1 MRTAKELFAELNSFD
16 ENRRI
21 EAKSASAVGK
31 SMMETVCAFAN
42 EPGLCGGYLLL
53 GAKRTGMAEDGRPV
67 YEPENIENTDK
78 VQSDFVVMCNSMFN
92 VRIRPIINVEEYL
105 GKTVIVVKIE
115 ELPES
120 QKPAYFAKRGLP
132 EGAFRRIGPSDEK
145 CSEEDM
151 YLFYQSAD
159 TYDSCIVDD
168 ADLDD
173 IDENALN
180 FYRKLRKE
188 VNPDAEELTL
198 DDVDLLR
205 ALGAI
210 KKNKQ
215 GGYDLTYTGLLVF
228 GKQMSLRRLVP
239 SFRVDYIRIS
249 GNQWLADGDNRF
261 EQTIDMRGPLILMV
275 NKACSAVM
283 DDLPK
288 GFELKKD
295 SMQASTP
302 AILPN
307 KVLREAIVN
316 SYIHRSNRVN
326 QPIQIIR
333 YSNRIEIHN
342 PGYSLKPQDDWG
354 EPGSMLRN
362 PRISE
367 IFHDTNLAETKGTG
381 IGAMRR
387 LMKEAGLMPP
397 TFESNHEA
405 NKFTARLL
413 LHHFLSKENMEWLAQ
428 YAEFGL
434 VNEQK
439 LALVFVREVGAIDNA
454 TYRQLDSS
462 ITHARARLEIHK
474 LCDLGFIEKKG
485 QGRNTYY
492 IRTSKVVSLGERLR
506 PQGERLLPQL
516 GTLCERLLPQ
526 HGTLCERLLP
536 QHGTLCERIPPQHG
550 TLCERIP
557 PQHGTLCEKIPPQHG
572 TLGEK
577 IPLQHGTLGEKIPPQ
592 HGTLGERYQ
601 GENERYQAFGERY
614 QGANREELLLLL
626 PDDIK
631 KRIDEVGKRVPK
643 DVLYKLVVDMCSI
656 VPLSMDDLSV
666 LLHRKSK
673 SFKNKNIKVLLE
685 NNQLFYWIPEMT
697 NHPLQKYVAA
707 SSMARSNSRKSC

>member
-53 GAKRTGMAEDGRPV
+53 GAKRTGMAEDGRPI

-78 VQSDFVVMCNSMFN
+78 IQSDFVAMCNSMFN

-198 DDVDLLR
+198 NDVDLLR

-397 TFESNHEA
+397 TFESNHDA

-474 LCDLGFIEKKG
+474 LCNLGFLEKKG

-506 PQGERLLPQL
+506 PQN
-516 GTLCERLLPQ
+516 
-526 HGTLCERLLP
+526 
-536 QHGTLCERIPPQHG
+536 
-550 TLCERIP
+550 
-557 PQHGTLCEKIPPQHG
+557 EKIPPQHG
-572 TLGEK
+572 TLDEK
-577 IPLQHGTLGEKIPPQ
+577 IPPQHGTLDEKIPPQHGTLDEKIPPQYGTLGEKIPPQ
-592 HGTLGERYQ
+592 HGTLGEKIPPQHGTFEIESQPKSR
-601 GENERYQAFGERY
+601 NELLRELPKGLQERVAKLGKWASREKVSQLLVDLCAFKPY
-614 QGANREELLLLL
+614 SYEELALIIQRAAK
-626 PDDIK
+626 PMKDKYIK
-631 KRIDEVGKRVPK
+631 
-643 DVLYKLVVDMCSI
+643 
-656 VPLSMDDLSV
+656 PLRLA
-666 LLHRKSK
+666 
-673 SFKNKNIKVLLE
+673 NK
-685 NNQLFYWIPEMT
+685 LFYWIPEMI
-697 NHPLQKYVAA
+697 NHPLQKYVADP
-707 SSMARSNSRKSC
+707 SMARSSNKKRKQ

>member
-78 VQSDFVVMCNSMFN
+78 VQSDFVAMCNSMFN

-474 LCDLGFIEKKG
+474 LCDLGFLEKKG

-506 PQGERLLPQL
+506 PQD
-516 GTLCERLLPQ
+516 
-526 HGTLCERLLP
+526 
-536 QHGTLCERIPPQHG
+536 
-550 TLCERIP
+550 
-557 PQHGTLCEKIPPQHG
+557 EKIPP
-572 TLGEK
+572 
-577 IPLQHGTLGEKIPPQ
+577 QHGTLGEKIPPQ
-592 HGTLGERYQ
+592 HGTLGKKIPPQ
-601 GENERYQAFGERY
+601 GEKIPPQHGTFEIESQPKSRNELLRELPKGLQERVAKLGKWASREKVSQLLVDLCAFKPY
-614 QGANREELLLLL
+614 SYEELALIIQRAAK
-626 PDDIK
+626 PMKDKYIK
-631 KRIDEVGKRVPK
+631 
-643 DVLYKLVVDMCSI
+643 
-656 VPLSMDDLSV
+656 PLRLA
-666 LLHRKSK
+666 
-673 SFKNKNIKVLLE
+673 NK
-685 NNQLFYWIPEMT
+685 LFYWIPEMI
-697 NHPLQKYVAA
+697 NHPLQKYVADP
-707 SSMARSNSRKSC
+707 SMARSSNKKRKQ

>member
-53 GAKRTGMAEDGRPV
+53 GAKRTGMAEDGRPI

-78 VQSDFVVMCNSMFN
+78 IQSDFVAMCNSMFN

-198 DDVDLLR
+198 NDVDLLR

-397 TFESNHEA
+397 TFESNHDA

-474 LCDLGFIEKKG
+474 LCNLGFLEKKG

-506 PQGERLLPQL
+506 PQN
-516 GTLCERLLPQ
+516 
-526 HGTLCERLLP
+526 
-536 QHGTLCERIPPQHG
+536 
-550 TLCERIP
+550 
-557 PQHGTLCEKIPPQHG
+557 EKIPPQHG
-572 TLGEK
+572 TLDEK
-577 IPLQHGTLGEKIPPQ
+577 IPPQHGTLDEKIPPQHGTLDEKIPPQYGTLGEKIPPQ
-592 HGTLGERYQ
+592 HGTFEIESQPKSRNELLRELPKGLQERVAKLGKWASREKVSQ
-601 GENERYQAFGERY
+601 LLVDLCAFKPY
-614 QGANREELLLLL
+614 SYEELALIIQRAAK
-626 PDDIK
+626 PMKDKYIK
-631 KRIDEVGKRVPK
+631 
-643 DVLYKLVVDMCSI
+643 
-656 VPLSMDDLSV
+656 PLRLA
-666 LLHRKSK
+666 
-673 SFKNKNIKVLLE
+673 NK
-685 NNQLFYWIPEMT
+685 LFYWIPEMI
-697 NHPLQKYVAA
+697 NHPLQKYVADP
-707 SSMARSNSRKSC
+707 SMARSSNKKRKQ

>member
-53 GAKRTGMAEDGRPV
+53 GAKRTGIAEDGRPI

-78 VQSDFVVMCNSMFN
+78 IQSDFVAMCNSMFN

-198 DDVDLLR
+198 NDVDLLR

-397 TFESNHEA
+397 TFESNHDA

-428 YAEFGL
+428 YTVFGL
-434 VNEQK
+434 LNEQK
-439 LALVFVREVGAIDNA
+439 LVLVFVREVGAIDNA

-474 LCDLGFIEKKG
+474 LCNLGFLEKKG

-506 PQGERLLPQL
+506 PQN
-516 GTLCERLLPQ
+516 
-526 HGTLCERLLP
+526 
-536 QHGTLCERIPPQHG
+536 
-550 TLCERIP
+550 
-557 PQHGTLCEKIPPQHG
+557 EKIPPQHG
-572 TLGEK
+572 TLDEK
-577 IPLQHGTLGEKIPPQ
+577 IPPQHGTLDEKIPPQHGTLDEKIPPQYGTLGEKIPPQ
-592 HGTLGERYQ
+592 HGTLGEKIPPQHGTFEIESQPKSR
-601 GENERYQAFGERY
+601 NELLRELPKGLQERVAKLGKWASREKVSQLLVDLCAFKPY
-614 QGANREELLLLL
+614 SYEELALIIQRAAK
-626 PDDIK
+626 PMKDKYIK
-631 KRIDEVGKRVPK
+631 
-643 DVLYKLVVDMCSI
+643 
-656 VPLSMDDLSV
+656 PLRLA
-666 LLHRKSK
+666 
-673 SFKNKNIKVLLE
+673 NK
-685 NNQLFYWIPEMT
+685 LFYWIPEMI
-697 NHPLQKYVAA
+697 NHPLQKYVADP
-707 SSMARSNSRKSC
+707 SMARSSNKKRKQ

>member
-1 MRTAKELFAELNSFD
+1 M
-16 ENRRI
+16 
-21 EAKSASAVGK
+21 
-31 SMMETVCAFAN
+31 
-42 EPGLCGGYLLL
+42 
-53 GAKRTGMAEDGRPV
+53 
-67 YEPENIENTDK
+67 
-78 VQSDFVVMCNSMFN
+78 
-92 VRIRPIINVEEYL
+92 

-198 DDVDLLR
+198 NDVDLLR

-261 EQTIDMRGPLILMV
+261 EQTIDMRGSLILMV

-474 LCDLGFIEKKG
+474 LCNLGFLEKKG

-506 PQGERLLPQL
+506 PQDERLLP
-516 GTLCERLLPQ
+516 
-526 HGTLCERLLP
+526 
-536 QHGTLCERIPPQHG
+536 
-550 TLCERIP
+550 
-557 PQHGTLCEKIPPQHG
+557 
-572 TLGEK
+572 
-577 IPLQHGTLGEKIPPQ
+577 QHGTLGEKIPPQ
-592 HGTLGERYQ
+592 HGTLGEKIPPQHGTLGKKIPPQ
-601 GENERYQAFGERY
+601 GEKIPPQHGTFEIESQTKSRNELLRELPKGLQERVAKLGKWASREKVSQLLVDLCAFKPY
-614 QGANREELLLLL
+614 SYEELALIIQRAAK
-626 PDDIK
+626 PMKDKYIK
-631 KRIDEVGKRVPK
+631 
-643 DVLYKLVVDMCSI
+643 
-656 VPLSMDDLSV
+656 PLRLA
-666 LLHRKSK
+666 
-673 SFKNKNIKVLLE
+673 NK
-685 NNQLFYWIPEMT
+685 LFYWIPEMI
-697 NHPLQKYVAA
+697 NHPLQKYVADP
-707 SSMARSNSRKSC
+707 SMARSNTKKK

>member
-1 MRTAKELFAELNSFD
+1 MKTAKELFDELNSWD

-42 EPGLCGGYLLL
+42 EPGLRGGYLLL
-53 GAKRTGMAEDGRPV
+53 GAKRTGMTEDGKPV

-78 VQSDFVVMCNSMFN
+78 IQSDFVAMCNSMFN

-198 DDVDLLR
+198 NDVDLLR

-492 IRTSKVVSLGERLR
+492 IRTSKVVSLEERLR
-506 PQGERLLPQL
+506 PQGERLLP
-516 GTLCERLLPQ
+516 
-526 HGTLCERLLP
+526 
-536 QHGTLCERIPPQHG
+536 
-550 TLCERIP
+550 
-557 PQHGTLCEKIPPQHG
+557 
-572 TLGEK
+572 
-577 IPLQHGTLGEKIPPQ
+577 QHGTLGEKIPPQ

-601 GENERYQAFGERY
+601 GEDERY
-614 QGANREELLLLL
+614 QGKLGTFEEECMLKTREELVREL
-626 PDDIK
+626 PNELQERVNNIGN
-631 KRIDEVGKRVPK
+631 RASRETVCQLIIDLCAFKPYSYEELASILQRSPK
-643 DVLYKLVVDMCSI
+643 ALKDKYLK
-656 VPLSMDDLSV
+656 PLRLA
-666 LLHRKSK
+666 
-673 SFKNKNIKVLLE
+673 NK
-685 NNQLFYWIPEMT
+685 LFYWIPEMI
-697 NHPLQKYVAA
+697 NHPLQKYVADP
-707 SSMARSNSRKSC
+707 SMARSNSKKK

>member
-78 VQSDFVVMCNSMFN
+78 VQSDFVAMCNSMFN

-115 ELPES
+115 ELPDS

-198 DDVDLLR
+198 NDVDLLR

-474 LCDLGFIEKKG
+474 LCDLGFLEKKG

-506 PQGERLLPQL
+506 PQD
-516 GTLCERLLPQ
+516 ERLLPQ
-526 HGTLCERLLP
+526 HGTLGERLLP
-536 QHGTLCERIPPQHG
+536 QHGTL
-550 TLCERIP
+550 
-557 PQHGTLCEKIPPQHG
+557 
-572 TLGEK
+572 GEK
-577 IPLQHGTLGEKIPPQ
+577 ILPQHGTLGEKIPPQ
-592 HGTLGERYQ
+592 HGTLGEKIPPQHGTLGKKIPPQ
-601 GENERYQAFGERY
+601 GEKIPPQHGTFEIESQPKSRNELLRELPKGLQERVSKLGKWASREKVSQLLVDLCAFKPY
-614 QGANREELLLLL
+614 SYEELALIIQRAAK
-626 PDDIK
+626 PMKDKYIK
-631 KRIDEVGKRVPK
+631 
-643 DVLYKLVVDMCSI
+643 
-656 VPLSMDDLSV
+656 PLRLA
-666 LLHRKSK
+666 
-673 SFKNKNIKVLLE
+673 NK
-685 NNQLFYWIPEMT
+685 LFYWIPEMI
-697 NHPLQKYVAA
+697 NHPLQKYVADP
-707 SSMARSNSRKSC
+707 SMARSNTQKK

>member
-1 MRTAKELFAELNSFD
+1 MTNEVPLTYNIIKKMRTAKELFAELNSFD

-53 GAKRTGMAEDGRPV
+53 GAKRTGIAEDGRPI

-78 VQSDFVVMCNSMFN
+78 IQSDFVAMCNSMFN

-198 DDVDLLR
+198 NDVDLLR

-474 LCDLGFIEKKG
+474 LCDLGFLEKKG

-506 PQGERLLPQL
+506 PQGERLLPQ
-516 GTLCERLLPQ
+516 
-526 HGTLCERLLP
+526 
-536 QHGTLCERIPPQHG
+536 
-550 TLCERIP
+550 
-557 PQHGTLCEKIPPQHG
+557 HG
-572 TLGEK
+572 TLGERLL
-577 IPLQHGTLGEKIPPQ
+577 PQHGTLGEKIPPQ
-592 HGTLGERYQ
+592 HGTLGEKIPPQHGTLDEKIPPQHGTLGEKIPPQ
-601 GENERYQAFGERY
+601 GEKIPPQHGTFEIESQPKSRNELLRELPKGLQERVAKLGKWASREKVSQLLVDLCAFKPY
-614 QGANREELLLLL
+614 SYEELALIIQRAAK
-626 PDDIK
+626 PMKDKYIK
-631 KRIDEVGKRVPK
+631 
-643 DVLYKLVVDMCSI
+643 
-656 VPLSMDDLSV
+656 PLRLA
-666 LLHRKSK
+666 
-673 SFKNKNIKVLLE
+673 NK
-685 NNQLFYWIPEMT
+685 LFYWIPEMI
-697 NHPLQKYVAA
+697 NHPLQKYVADP
-707 SSMARSNSRKSC
+707 SMARSNTKKSK

>member
-1 MRTAKELFAELNSFD
+1 MTSPYLNIIKKMRTAKELFAELNSFD

-78 VQSDFVVMCNSMFN
+78 VQSDFVAMCNSMFS
-92 VRIRPIINVEEYL
+92 VRIRPIINVEEYF

-168 ADLDD
+168 ADLGD

-198 DDVDLLR
+198 NDVDLLR

-413 LHHFLSKENMEWLAQ
+413 LHHFLSKENVEWLAQ

-506 PQGERLLPQL
+506 PQ
-516 GTLCERLLPQ
+516 
-526 HGTLCERLLP
+526 
-536 QHGTLCERIPPQHG
+536 
-550 TLCERIP
+550 
-557 PQHGTLCEKIPPQHG
+557 
-572 TLGEK
+572 
-577 IPLQHGTLGEKIPPQ
+577 HGTLGEKIPPQ
-592 HGTLGERYQ
+592 HGTLGEKIPPQHGTLDEKIPPQHGTLGKKIPPQ
-601 GENERYQAFGERY
+601 GEKIPPQHGTFAIESQPKSRNDLLRELPKGLQERVAKLGKWASREKVSQLLVDLCAFKPY
-614 QGANREELLLLL
+614 SYEELALIIQRAAK
-626 PDDIK
+626 PMKDKYIK
-631 KRIDEVGKRVPK
+631 
-643 DVLYKLVVDMCSI
+643 
-656 VPLSMDDLSV
+656 PLRLA
-666 LLHRKSK
+666 
-673 SFKNKNIKVLLE
+673 NK
-685 NNQLFYWIPEMT
+685 LFYWIPEMI
-697 NHPLQKYVAA
+697 NHPLQKYVADP
-707 SSMARSNSRKSC
+707 SMARSSNKKRKQ

>member
-1 MRTAKELFAELNSFD
+1 MRTAKKLFAELNSFD

-53 GAKRTGMAEDGRPV
+53 GVKRTGIAEDGRSI

-78 VQSDFVVMCNSMFN
+78 IQSDFVAMCNSMFN

-198 DDVDLLR
+198 NDVDLLR

-428 YAEFGL
+428 YASFDL
-434 VNEQK
+434 TNEQK

-474 LCDLGFIEKKG
+474 LCDLGFLEKKG

-506 PQGERLLPQL
+506 PDGERLLPQD
-516 GTLCERLLPQ
+516 ERL
-526 HGTLCERLLP
+526 
-536 QHGTLCERIPPQHG
+536 PP
-550 TLCERIP
+550 
-557 PQHGTLCEKIPPQHG
+557 
-572 TLGEK
+572 
-577 IPLQHGTLGEKIPPQ
+577 QHGTLGEKIPPQ
-592 HGTLGERYQ
+592 HGTLGEKIPPQHGTLGEKIPPQHGTLGKKIPPQ
-601 GENERYQAFGERY
+601 GEKIPPQHGTFEIESQPKSRNELLRELPKGLQERVAQLGKWASREKVSQLLVDLCAFKPY
-614 QGANREELLLLL
+614 SYEELALIIQRAAK
-626 PDDIK
+626 PMKDKYIK
-631 KRIDEVGKRVPK
+631 
-643 DVLYKLVVDMCSI
+643 
-656 VPLSMDDLSV
+656 PLRLA
-666 LLHRKSK
+666 
-673 SFKNKNIKVLLE
+673 NK
-685 NNQLFYWIPEMT
+685 LFYWIPEMI
-697 NHPLQKYVAA
+697 NHPLQKYVADPT
-707 SSMARSNSRKSC
+707 MVRSNTKKK